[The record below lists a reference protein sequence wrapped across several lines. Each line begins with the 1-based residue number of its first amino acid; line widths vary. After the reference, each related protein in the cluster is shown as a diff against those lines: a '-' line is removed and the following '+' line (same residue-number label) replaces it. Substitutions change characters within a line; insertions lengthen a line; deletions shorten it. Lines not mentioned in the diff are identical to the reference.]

1 MRAAHIARAN
11 YTRTA
16 LWKYKTLLQRQVVFD
31 KRRWTSML
39 FAWPKT
45 FRRLSATSIVRQA
58 AGTIFDQ
65 GLYSLT
71 NFLVGVLLARSL
83 APEDYAIYVIALS
96 VIMAIMIIQRA
107 IISAPYTIR
116 SRDYGHGEL
125 DTYTGS
131 IVVHQVV
138 LTTTALLLGSAFM
151 TFGLPA
157 KGFGVS
163 VSFAIAAAGI
173 LIRDFVRSFLLSS
186 LKVRQSVLVGLSVN
200 AFLLGAILT
209 LFIGGRLSIVNG
221 FLVVGICS
229 LIPSV
234 IAFLANA
241 KITFSGTAIGTDLLR
256 NLKLGKWML
265 GSAAVSVLSSQA
277 YVWMLALL
285 ADSKAVA
292 ILGVTSSL
300 ANLLSPLLQGATA
313 VLLPKM
319 VQSKDHGG
327 LAAITRTARKAAI
340 LLSAIFVVWL
350 VCGIVIGN
358 SLLESIYSVKYS
370 GYGVV
375 LVILILYSLASA
387 VTVPISTALDA
398 LQRSEVSFKSSL
410 AALVVTLSIGTISI
424 YEWGVYGAASSAL
437 LANTVN
443 LFLRWRGLSTLIHKL
458 KSLEIHP
465 SDFGATGVSARA
477 K

>member
-1 MRAAHIARAN
+1 M
-11 YTRTA
+11 
-16 LWKYKTLLQRQVVFD
+16 QVQGQVAFD
-31 KRRWTSML
+31 TRRWTSMP

-45 FRRLSATSIVRQA
+45 FRRLSATSIVRQG

-65 GLYSLT
+65 GLYSVT

-83 APEDYAIYVIALS
+83 APEDYALYVIALS
-96 VIMAIMIIQRA
+96 VIMAVMIVQRA

-116 SRDYGHGEL
+116 SRDYEHGEL
-125 DTYTGS
+125 ATYTGS
-131 IVVHQVV
+131 AMVHQVV
-138 LTTTALLLGSAFM
+138 LTATALLLGSAFVR
-151 TFGLPA
+151 FGLPA

-163 VSFAIAAAGI
+163 ASFAIAAAGV
-173 LIRDFVRSFLLSS
+173 LVRDFVRSFLLSS

-200 AFLLGAILT
+200 AFLLGAILI
-209 LFIGGRLSIVNG
+209 LFAGNRLSVVSG
-221 FLVVGICS
+221 FLAVGICS

-241 KITFSGTAIGTDLLR
+241 KIRLSRTAIVTDLLR
-256 NLKLGKWML
+256 NLRLGKWML
-265 GSAAVSVLSSQA
+265 GSAAISVLSSQA
-277 YVWMLALL
+277 YVWLLALL

-300 ANLLSPLLQGATA
+300 ANLLSPLLQGANA

-327 LAAITRTARKAAI
+327 LVAITRTARRAVVF
-340 LLSAIFVVWL
+340 LSTIFVAWL
-350 VCGIVIGN
+350 ACGIVVGN
-358 SLLESIYSVKYS
+358 FLLESIYSVKYS
-370 GYGVV
+370 GYGAV
-375 LVILILYSLASA
+375 LVILIGYSLASA

-398 LQRSEVSFKSSL
+398 LQKSEVSFKSSL
-410 AALVVTLSIGTISI
+410 ASLVITVSVGTILI
-424 YEWGVYGAASSAL
+424 YEWGVYGAALSAL

-443 LFLRWRGLSTLIHKL
+443 LFLRWRGLSSLIRKL
-458 KSLEIHP
+458 ESSEIRS
-465 SDFGATGVSARA
+465 SDFGVTSLRRL